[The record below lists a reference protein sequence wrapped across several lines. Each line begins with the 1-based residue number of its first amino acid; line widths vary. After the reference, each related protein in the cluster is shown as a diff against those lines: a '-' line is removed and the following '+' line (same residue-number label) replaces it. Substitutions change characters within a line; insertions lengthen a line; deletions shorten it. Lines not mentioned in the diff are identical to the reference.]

1 MIELIIGPMFS
12 GKTTELL
19 RRLTR
24 LQIGGN
30 SVLLLRP
37 SIDTRGI
44 LTHDCLDHGIEEMFV
59 DKVGNYERF
68 YDIDVVGIDEGQFF
82 PGLADDIT
90 TLANMG
96 KRIIISGLSATS
108 EAEPF
113 PEIQACIPI
122 SESITKLNAVCTQCG
137 SQEGSFTFYKKGNK
151 TEAVLVGEHEYTAL
165 CRKCYYDLKNRATGP
180 SFQTS

>member
-1 MIELIIGPMFS
+1 MGSIEIIIGSMFS

-30 SVLLLRP
+30 KVILLRP
-37 SIDTRGI
+37 TVDNRGI
-44 LTHDCLDHGIEEMFV
+44 LTHDCLDHKIREQFV
-59 DKVGNYERF
+59 SKVSD
-68 YDIDVVGIDEGQFF
+68 YDCSNVDVVGIDEGQFF
-82 PGLADDIT
+82 KGLATDANH
-90 TLANMG
+90 LANMG
-96 KRIIISGLSATS
+96 KIVIISGLNATS

-122 SESITKLNAVCTQCG
+122 VESITKLNAVCTQCG

-165 CRKCYYDLKNRATGP
+165 CRSCYYGLNKNKI
-180 SFQTS
+180 